1 MNKTSPDLNIRYAKG
16 LGDVVACFLH
26 SKPIGWLTH
35 AITGNDKP
43 CTICSNR
50 RTALNVLVPF
60 DLWKLFFNTEKDYL
74 KDLSKSYKEAGHK
87 VDLNL
92 EKNILTTS
100 KAIVVPT
107 DEEKEK
113 KETISAADKRIEDY
127 RLISTSDSKQ
137 ENLLIRLQIYKLKD

>member
-1 MNKTSPDLNIRYAKG
+1 MNKISPDLNIRYAKG

-43 CTICSNR
+43 CSICSNR
-50 RTALNVLVPF
+50 RKALNVLVPF
-60 DLWKLFFNTEKDYL
+60 DLWKLFFDTGEDYL
-74 KDLSKSYKEAGHK
+74 KALSKAYQEAGHE
-87 VDLNL
+87 VNLNL
-92 EKNILTTS
+92 EKEVLTTTKS
-100 KAIVVPT
+100 TIKTVNEP
-107 DEEKEK
+107 KEI

-137 ENLLIRLQIYKLKD
+137 ENLLIRLQIYKLKE